1 MKIKGLLFK
10 EVYAQKFTI
19 IAYSIMFAAFLVA
32 LFLSDVLGPMML
44 FPCFIAS
51 SVGINSFSLDERG
64 WGKYA
69 HSLPCSTKEIILSKY
84 IFALAWNF
92 ATLLLMAGARFLGSL
107 VFDFE
112 FMSGEFA
119 FNLVLICVVYTVIYC
134 LMPLYFKLAN
144 KVLVA
149 ACAAIGGVS
158 GIAVN
163 MLYFNGNIV
172 LNIGVIPVIV
182 LFIVMLVS
190 IPVTYHITVKLYDKQ
205 ELD

>member
-1 MKIKGLLFK
+1 MKVKGLFLK

-19 IAYSIMFAAFLVA
+19 IAYSIMFVTFTIAA
-32 LFLSDVLGPMML
+32 FLSDVLGPMML

-64 WGKYA
+64 WGKYVY
-69 HSLPCSTKEIILSKY
+69 SLPCSTKEIILSKY

-92 ATLLLMAGARFLGSL
+92 ATLLLMVGARFIGSL

-112 FMSGEFA
+112 FMSDEFA
-119 FNLVLICVVYTVIYC
+119 FNLVLIFAVYTIMYC

-144 KVLVA
+144 KALTA

-172 LNIGVIPVIV
+172 LNIGAIPVMV
-182 LFIVMLVS
+182 SLVVMLIS
-190 IPVTYHITVKLYDKQ
+190 IPVTYHITVKLYDTQ

>member
-1 MKIKGLLFK
+1 MKVKGLFLK

-19 IAYSIMFAAFLVA
+19 IAYSIMLAAFSVD

-51 SVGINSFSLDERG
+51 SVGVNSFTLDEKG
-64 WGKYA
+64 WEKYA
-69 HSLPCSTKEIILSKY
+69 YGLPCSTKEIILSKY
-84 IFALAWNF
+84 IFASGWNF
-92 ATLLLMAGARFLGSL
+92 TTSLLMVGARFIGSL

-112 FMSGEFA
+112 FISDEFA
-119 FNLVLICVVYTVIYC
+119 FNLVLIFAVYTVMYC

-144 KVLVA
+144 KALVA

-163 MLYFNGNIV
+163 MLFFNENIV

-190 IPVTYHITVKLYDKQ
+190 IPVTYHITVKLYEKQ

>member
-1 MKIKGLLFK
+1 MKIKGLFLK

-19 IAYSIMFAAFLVA
+19 IAYSIMFVTFSIAA
-32 LFLSDVLGPMML
+32 FLSDVLGPMML

-64 WGKYA
+64 WEKYVYG
-69 HSLPCSTKEIILSKY
+69 LPCSTKEIILSKY

-92 ATLLLMAGARFLGSL
+92 ATLLLMVGARFIGSL

-112 FMSGEFA
+112 FMSDEFA
-119 FNLVLICVVYTVIYC
+119 FNLVLIFAVYTIMYC
-134 LMPLYFKLAN
+134 LIPLYFKLAN
-144 KVLVA
+144 KAIVA
-149 ACAAIGGVS
+149 ACAAIGGVF

-163 MLYFNGNIV
+163 MLFFNENIV
-172 LNIGVIPVIV
+172 LNIDVMPVVVSLIA
-182 LFIVMLVS
+182 MLIS
-190 IPVTYHITVKLYDKQ
+190 IPVTYHITVKLYEKQ